1 MLNQFNDEKNR
12 KYNSVKG
19 TNDAVTLEDIEAYR
33 LTQRRFEDPMN
44 NNNSNKFWINELM
57 LFYKINF

>member
-44 NNNSNKFWINELM
+44 NNNSNKF
-57 LFYKINF
+57 